1 MYASVCQFF
10 NIVHVS
16 SQNDSLFT
24 HFCTINT
31 SDKSSCT
38 RASLANKLQLPKS
51 KHCCDNCFLYTA
63 PKLWNKLPNNVTC
76 MSDFKNFRTGAAKVI
91 FI

>member
-1 MYASVCQFF
+1 MYVSACQFF
-10 NIVHVS
+10 NFVHVS
-16 SQNDSLFT
+16 SHNDSLFT
-24 HFCTINT
+24 PFCTINT
-31 SDKSSCT
+31 SEKSTST

-51 KHCCDNCFLYTA
+51 KHSSDNCFLYTA

-76 MSDFKNFRTGAAKVI
+76 MSDCKNFRAGAAKVI